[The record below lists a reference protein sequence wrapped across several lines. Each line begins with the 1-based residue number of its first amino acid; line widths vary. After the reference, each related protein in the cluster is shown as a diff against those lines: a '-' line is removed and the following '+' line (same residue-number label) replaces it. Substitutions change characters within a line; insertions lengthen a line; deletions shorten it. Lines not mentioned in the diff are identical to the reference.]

1 MELKN
6 TIAAMVDSNYKA
18 RFAAEYWQTK
28 IRYDKLHDIIT
39 SYDAGTLNFK
49 LTCDICNLRA
59 QARCMGQYLYELEV
73 RAKIEGIDLG
83 TQKQQMENT
92 EINIITREDHG
103 EYPYRRNN

>member
-39 SYDAGTLNFK
+39 SYDAGTLNFE
-49 LTCDICNLRA
+49 LTCNISNLRA

-73 RAKIEGIDLG
+73 RAKIEDIDLKA
-83 TQKQQMENT
+83 QKQQMENT
-92 EINIITREDHG
+92 EINIIMREDQG
-103 EYPYRRNN
+103 E

>member
-18 RFAAEYWQTK
+18 RLAAEYWQTK

-39 SYDAGTLNFK
+39 SYDAGTLNFE
-49 LTCDICNLRA
+49 LTCNISNLRA

-73 RAKIEGIDLG
+73 RAKIEDIDLKA
-83 TQKQQMENT
+83 QKQQMENT
-92 EINIITREDHG
+92 EINIIMREDQG
-103 EYPYRRNN
+103 EYAYRRNN

>member
-73 RAKIEGIDLG
+73 RAKIESIDLKIWG
-83 TQKQQMENT
+83 QKMDDAKVDIDVDDCIVMN
-92 EINIITREDHG
+92 G
-103 EYPYRRNN
+103 EE